1 MRVGKR
7 HYSERLKPDYS
18 LKPLSFCRVLW
29 SWGLYLNHILRFLAE
44 NRIWPRKRNLSR
56 KMSLSIDTWHR
67 VCTYVAS
74 HVYNCNIY
82 ILYLHICIRMHIH
95 TYMHDAPE
103 QKLNF
108 KLEKNS
114 KIETRFLEFSQLR
127 TYKYRQFSQIP
138 KGGDLI
144 GNLIRIWLHESCRA
158 FALKRSRMLQI
169 TTFQIPLRANKHH
182 PCERWKG
189 GAAAACMKK

>member
-1 MRVGKR
+1 
-7 HYSERLKPDYS
+7 
-18 LKPLSFCRVLW
+18 
-29 SWGLYLNHILRFLAE
+29 
-44 NRIWPRKRNLSR
+44 
-56 KMSLSIDTWHR
+56 
-67 VCTYVAS
+67 
-74 HVYNCNIY
+74 
-82 ILYLHICIRMHIH
+82 MHIH

-144 GNLIRIWLHESCRA
+144 GNLIRI
-158 FALKRSRMLQI
+158 
-169 TTFQIPLRANKHH
+169 
-182 PCERWKG
+182 
-189 GAAAACMKK
+189 